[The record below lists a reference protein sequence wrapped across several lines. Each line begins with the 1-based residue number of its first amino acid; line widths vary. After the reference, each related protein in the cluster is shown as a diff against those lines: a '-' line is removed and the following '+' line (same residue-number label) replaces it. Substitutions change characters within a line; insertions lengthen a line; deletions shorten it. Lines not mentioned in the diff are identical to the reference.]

1 MKLSCYIIRR
11 IAKQT
16 FYSLV
21 FMINLQT
28 ALWLRSN
35 GETLRNIFFWIGMSS
50 QQQCGQAILLS
61 IIIWLGWGMIN
72 CNPGGILG
80 TLLFEVSRFAKNG
93 WNSTLMFTWIIPT
106 PMCLVDKKTSLILND
121 ECKKF
126 HPWILLYIYFI
137 IVSNYLTIILQP
149 GRYFS
154 LFFELWYRKG
164 RH

>member
-1 MKLSCYIIRR
+1 MSCYIIRITR
-11 IAKQT
+11 QT
-16 FYSLV
+16 FYD
-21 FMINLQT
+21 
-28 ALWLRSN
+28 LWLTYRLHFDSDQMVKCL
-35 GETLRNIFFWIGMSS
+35 EIFFFLDWYVFATAV
-50 QQQCGQAILLS
+50 CGQAILLS

>member
-1 MKLSCYIIRR
+1 M
-11 IAKQT
+11 
-16 FYSLV
+16 SL
-21 FMINLQT
+21 
-28 ALWLRSN
+28 
-35 GETLRNIFFWIGMSS
+35 

-93 WNSTLMFTWIIPT
+93 CNSTLMFTWIIPT

-126 HPWILLYIYFI
+126 HPWMLLYIYFI
-137 IVSNYLTIILQP
+137 IVTNYLTIILQP

-154 LFFELWYRKG
+154 LFFELWLWYSKGRYYRKYFIQKLKIWFNNFFKEVQSY
-164 RH
+164 RFSFYFSDFA

>member
-1 MKLSCYIIRR
+1 M
-11 IAKQT
+11 
-16 FYSLV
+16 SL
-21 FMINLQT
+21 
-28 ALWLRSN
+28 
-35 GETLRNIFFWIGMSS
+35 

-93 WNSTLMFTWIIPT
+93 WSSTLMFTWIIPT

-126 HPWILLYIYFI
+126 HPWMLLYIYFI
-137 IVSNYLTIILQP
+137 IVTNYLTIILQP

-154 LFFELWYRKG
+154 LFFELWLWYSKGRYYRKYFIQKLKIWFNNFFKEVQSY
-164 RH
+164 RFSFYFSDFA

>member
-1 MKLSCYIIRR
+1 
-11 IAKQT
+11 
-16 FYSLV
+16 
-21 FMINLQT
+21 
-28 ALWLRSN
+28 
-35 GETLRNIFFWIGMSS
+35 MSS

-93 WNSTLMFTWIIPT
+93 WSSTLMFTWIIPT

-126 HPWILLYIYFI
+126 HPWMLLYIYFI
-137 IVSNYLTIILQP
+137 IVTNYLTIILQP

-154 LFFELWYRKG
+154 LFFELWLWYSKGRYYRKYFIQKLKIWFNNFFKEVQSY
-164 RH
+164 RFSFYFSDFA

>member
-1 MKLSCYIIRR
+1 MSCYIIRITR
-11 IAKQT
+11 QT
-16 FYSLV
+16 FYSLL
-21 FMINLQT
+21 FMISRLAYSMHFDSDQMVKC
-28 ALWLRSN
+28 L
-35 GETLRNIFFWIGMSS
+35 EIFFLDWYVFATAV
-50 QQQCGQAILLS
+50 CGQAILLS